1 MKIGIVGAGKV
12 GCSLGKY
19 LVEHGVSVTGYSS
32 KTKESVDTA
41 ATFTNT
47 RAFASLEEL
56 ITESDLIF
64 ITTPDDIIA
73 KVWNQIAQFSI
84 QRKII
89 CHFSGSLS
97 SVVFSKREEKGVYA
111 CSLHPMY
118 AFSDKFT
125 SYKKLNQVM
134 FTAEG
139 DEEALAVVCPLFE
152 KMGHTVCV
160 IPSEKKARYHA
171 AASMVSNMMIG
182 LYEMSV
188 NMLLDCGL
196 EGDDARQL
204 VKPLVEG
211 NIEKLLTTSP
221 EQALTGPI
229 ERGDTS
235 TIEKHLSVLKEE
247 EREVYVNL
255 GRMLTDIAKRK
266 NPHRDYTAIE
276 AILCRSVK
284 NSRMY
289 SGEGSSSDAFA
300 TNASEWRK
308 K

>member
-1 MKIGIVGAGKV
+1 MKIGFIGAGKV

-19 LVEHGVSVTGYSS
+19 LIEHGVSVAGYSS
-32 KTKESVDTA
+32 KTKESVDVA

-56 ITESDLIF
+56 LTESDLIF
-64 ITTPDDIIA
+64 ITTPDNNIA
-73 KVWNQIAQFSI
+73 EVWNQMIKYSI
-84 QRKII
+84 QGKIV

-97 SVVFSKREEKGVYA
+97 SVVFSKREEKGIYA
-111 CSLHPMY
+111 CSFHPMY

-139 DEEALAVVCPLFE
+139 DKKALAVVRPLFE
-152 KMGHTVCV
+152 TIGNKVCV
-160 IPSEKKARYHA
+160 IPCGKKVRYHA
-171 AASMVSNMMIG
+171 AASLVSNMMIG
-182 LYEMSV
+182 LYEMSIR
-188 NMLLDCGL
+188 MLRDCGFT
-196 EGDDARQL
+196 ETDARQL

-211 NIEKLLTTSP
+211 NIQSLLATSP

-235 TIEKHLSVLKEE
+235 TVEKHLALLTGG

-255 GRMLTDIAKRK
+255 GQVLTDIAKKK
-266 NPHRDYTAIE
+266 NPHRDYNAIE
-276 AILCRSVK
+276 TIFSIPHGVALG
-284 NSRMY
+284 N
-289 SGEGSSSDAFA
+289 GGS
-300 TNASEWRK
+300 K
-308 K
+308 